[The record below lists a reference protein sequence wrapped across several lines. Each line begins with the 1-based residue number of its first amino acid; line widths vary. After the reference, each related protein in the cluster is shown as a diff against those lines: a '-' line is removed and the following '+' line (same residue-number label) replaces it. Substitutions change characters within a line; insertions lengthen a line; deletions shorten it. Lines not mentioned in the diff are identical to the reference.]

1 MPVPTVFAD
10 GECGVVALTAH
21 EVSVEADGY
30 VLLLTCSC
38 GWREELPDMVLLV
51 AEVARRAREHRES
64 AVLQEDMFAH
74 LEWGHVMR
82 VQGSEE
88 GLVTVCSCEVRW
100 PVFGPAERSGRDDD
114 YSDAEMDEV
123 EGLG

>member
-1 MPVPTVFAD
+1 M
-10 GECGVVALTAH
+10 AH
-21 EVSVEADGY
+21 EVSVEADSY
-30 VLLLTCSC
+30 VLVLGCSC

-51 AEVARRAREHRES
+51 AEVAARARAHRES

-74 LEWGHVMR
+74 LERGHVMR
-82 VQGSEE
+82 VQGSDE
-88 GLVTVCSCEVRW
+88 GLVTVCSCSARW

-114 YSDAEMDEV
+114 YSDLEMDEA